1 MPTVTGTVKEFG
13 LFRCLREIAR
23 VKIPMEGTIFI
34 KSEGVSARLSLRN
47 DRFIVAR
54 VQFDKDEKALSRIFA
69 MQNGTYSW
77 DGYLWPEEAYIDLP
91 VAGVCYRQLKLLMKS
106 DPPQT
111 LLPPDGVPLR
121 FSRLHPQLISA
132 ERLSQEETQ
141 VLDLVGRGLPAE
153 AIVAQSPLGP
163 DAQKILAYLYGALA
177 IEEAPKIPSKEEKA
191 PDVSLTDLGGGWG

>member
-1 MPTVTGTVKEFG
+1 MPTVTGTLKEFG

-23 VKIPMEGTIFI
+23 VKSPLEGTIFI
-34 KSEGVSARLSLRN
+34 KSEGTSGRLSLRN

-54 VQFDKDEKALSRIFA
+54 IQLDKDEKALNRIFVLKE
-69 MQNGTYSW
+69 GTYSW

-91 VAGVCYRQLKLLMKS
+91 VAGVCYRQLKTLLKA

-121 FSRLHPQLISA
+121 FSRLHAQLISA

-141 VLDLVGRGLPAE
+141 VLDLVGRGLTSE
-153 AIVAQSPLGP
+153 ALVAQSHLGA
-163 DAQKILAYLYGALA
+163 DARKILAFLYGALA
-177 IEEAPKIPSKEEKA
+177 IEEAPKIPLKEEKA